1 MAAAQGLELCLRLCR
16 PVQQCLVGVEGRSSI
31 EPLLSSQIFTSEA
44 HEERKFSSLLVQALV
59 GVMLDL

>member
-1 MAAAQGLELCLRLCR
+1 MAASQGLELCLGLCR

-31 EPLLSSQIFTSEA
+31 APLLSSHICTSEA
-44 HEERKFSSLLVQALV
+44 HEERKSSSLLVQALV